1 LDSLNGFV
9 QTEKFDPDF
18 QIPSNATSPQERID
32 GAAESSSFQFIPLCK
47 RVALRLGISVLN
59 VIQFLTD
66 NPEIFLVPTFASLIP
81 SVNGEN
87 CMVECIN
94 KCQNLYGR
102 WGQHGQDDKLL
113 QVCLAACGQGCGRKE
128 L

>member
-1 LDSLNGFV
+1 LDSLDGFV
-9 QTEKFDPDF
+9 QAEEFDPDF

-66 NPEIFLVPTFASLIP
+66 NPEIFLVPAFASLIP

-94 KCQNLYGR
+94 KCEQLYGYSR
-102 WGQHGQDDKLL
+102 YGRDDLL
-113 QVCLAACGQGCGRKE
+113 RVCLAACGQGCGRKE